1 MEGTAYQLKAEIV
14 TNVRVQWDIMEKNA
28 RKVLKEYVHGPMV
41 WIQRFLVDTSSRF
54 RSFL

>member
-28 RKVLKEYVHGPMV
+28 RKVLKEYVYGPMV
-41 WIQRFLVDTSSRF
+41 
-54 RSFL
+54 